1 MGHIWIYEEYKDP
14 KLQKEILKFLPE
26 KNLAER
32 VVKIIGL
39 FNFIEKNDI
48 KSVKELQERVRKDG
62 KPLFNDKQSS
72 KIIKKVGGG
81 PAYNALVQRGL
92 DYAYLLTPETIRGIL
107 DTVRKFIFPLSEV
120 PVTDPET
127 GKKHPEGWIVRQPG
141 IGQAVSMGLTMVTE
155 FNKTAAKL
163 AQQYTPMIVGLVPI
177 PFSSPIGTAI
187 GYMISALFIFFNL
200 IIFTAQHNFGDVY
213 IQSLALIPFVGL
225 AFQNYAESTDKFV
238 EKFAEKRQGLIE
250 QLRGK
255 ETTDA
260 DGNKSYEGKLSFVGN
275 LIDKF
280 TFDPLKSVSEE
291 EMKAHADEIKSK
303 LKSARDNVQ
312 KTALKVKNDAV
323 AYTNPENRS
332 KLKAEY
338 GAKLGTVKNIVY
350 QNSKKIHDKAKE
362 YYDKTPEQ
370 LQQLKVRLQSNL
382 ETAKKLYE
390 DSKKSDSP
398 DKVSEAEKQLQKVV
412 IEKEAVEEAQ
422 NKPSGG
428 KRFSSRKHNKSKWKT
443 QRKKLKRRSKN
454 GSH

>member
-1 MGHIWIYEEYKDP
+1 MKHIWIYEEYKDP

-26 KNLAER
+26 KFLAER
-32 VVKIIGL
+32 VVKMIGL
-39 FNFIEKNDI
+39 FDFIKESNI
-48 KSVKELQERVRKDG
+48 KSVKELQEKVRKDG
-62 KPLFNDKQSS
+62 NPLFNDKQAS

-81 PAYNALVQRGL
+81 EAYNALVQRGL

-107 DTVRKFIFPLSEV
+107 DIVRKFIFPLSEV

-127 GKKHPEGWIVRQPG
+127 GRKHPEGWIARIP
-141 IGQAVSMGLTMVTE
+141 ITGQAVSMVLTMVTE

-225 AFQNYAESTDKFV
+225 AFQNYAESSDRFI
-238 EKFAEKRQGLIE
+238 EKFAEKRQELIE

-255 ETTDA
+255 EIINEN
-260 DGNKSYEGKLSFVGN
+260 GEKSYDGKLSFVGN

-280 TFDPLKSVSEE
+280 TFDPLKSVSNE
-291 EMKAHADEIKSK
+291 EMEAHIKELKSK
-303 LKSARDNVQ
+303 VKSTADNLQ
-312 KTALKVKNDAV
+312 KTALKVKNDAM

-332 KLKAEY
+332 KLQAEY
-338 GAKLGTVKNIVY
+338 SAKLDSVKNIVY
-350 QNSKKIHDKAKE
+350 QNSKKIQDKAKE

-370 LQQLKVRLQSNL
+370 LQKLKSKLELNL

-390 DSKKSDSP
+390 DSKKSDNLE
-398 DKVSEAEKQLQKVV
+398 KVKKAEQQLQKVV
-412 IEKEAVEEAQ
+412 IEEKAVEEAQ
-422 NKPSGG
+422 TKPSGG
-428 KRFSSRKHNKSKWKT
+428 KRFSSRKHYKSKWKT

>member
-1 MGHIWIYEEYKDP
+1 MKHLWIYEEYKDP

-26 KNLAER
+26 KFLAER
-32 VVKIIGL
+32 VVKMIGL
-39 FNFIEKNDI
+39 FDFIKENNI
-48 KSVKELQERVRKDG
+48 NSVKELQEKVRKDG
-62 KPLFNDKQSS
+62 NPLFNDKQAS

-81 PAYNALVQRGL
+81 DAYNALVQRGL

-107 DTVRKFIFPLSEV
+107 DMVRKFIFPLSEV
-120 PVTDPET
+120 PVIDPET
-127 GKKHPEGWIVRQPG
+127 GRKHPEGWIARIP
-141 IGQAVSMGLTMVTE
+141 ITGQAVSMVLTMVTE
-155 FNKTAAKL
+155 FNKTAAKM

-177 PFSSPIGTAI
+177 PFSSPIGSAI

-225 AFQNYAESTDKFV
+225 AFQNYAESTDRFV
-238 EKFAEKRQGLIE
+238 EKFAEKRQELIE

-255 ETTDA
+255 EIINEN
-260 DGNKSYEGKLSFVGN
+260 GEKSYDGKLSFVGN

-280 TFDPLKSVSEE
+280 TFDPLKSVSNE
-291 EMKAHADEIKSK
+291 EMEAHIKELKSK
-303 LKSARDNVQ
+303 VKSATDNVQ
-312 KTALKVKNDAV
+312 KTALKLKNDAMEY
-323 AYTNPENRS
+323 ANPENIS
-332 KLKAEY
+332 KLSAEY
-338 GAKLGTVKNIVY
+338 TTKLDSIKNIVY
-350 QNSKKIHDKAKE
+350 KNSKEIRDKAKE

-370 LQQLKVRLQSNL
+370 LQKLKSKLQSNI

-390 DSKKSDSP
+390 DSKKSDNLEQL
-398 DKVSEAEKQLQKVV
+398 KEAEQKLQKAV
-412 IEKEAVEEAQ
+412 IEEKAVEEAQ
-422 NKPSGG
+422 TKPSGG

>member
-1 MGHIWIYEEYKDP
+1 MKHIWIYEEYKDP

-39 FNFIEKNDI
+39 FDFIEENNI

-62 KPLFNDKQSS
+62 KPLFSDKQSS
-72 KIIKKVGGG
+72 KIINKVGGG
-81 PAYNALVQRGL
+81 AAYNALVQRGL

-107 DTVRKFIFPLSEV
+107 DMVRKFIFPLSEV

-127 GKKHPEGWIVRQPG
+127 GRKHPEGWIARIP
-141 IGQAVSMGLTMVTE
+141 ITGQAVSMGLTMVTE
-155 FNKTAAKL
+155 FNKTAAKI

-177 PFSSPIGTAI
+177 PFSSPIGSAI

-213 IQSLALIPFVGL
+213 IQSLALIPFIGL
-225 AFQNYAESTDKFV
+225 AFQNYAESSDRLV

-260 DGNKSYEGKLSFVGN
+260 EGNKSYDGKLSFVGN

-291 EMKAHADEIKSK
+291 EMKAHADEIKAK
-303 LKSARDNVQ
+303 FKSAAENVQ
-312 KTALKVKNDAV
+312 KTALKVKNDAM

-332 KLKAEY
+332 KLQAEY
-338 GAKLGTVKNIVY
+338 GAKLGNVKNIVY
-350 QNSKKIHDKAKE
+350 QNSKKIQDKAKE

-370 LQQLKVRLQSNL
+370 LQKLKVRLQTNL

-390 DSKKSDSP
+390 DAKKSDNP
-398 DKVSEAEKQLQKVV
+398 EQLKKVEQQLQKAV
-412 IEKEAVEEAQ
+412 IEEKAVEEAQ
-422 NKPSGG
+422 TKPSGG
-428 KRFSSRKHNKSKWKT
+428 KRFSSRRHNKSKWKT